1 MTKVTLRFELLA
13 PLDERLMQNISRA
26 GTVYGMQRVQVAPS
40 LDALLVDYDASRL
53 TLADVEKV
61 LRQTG
66 VPAKLIP
73 AV

>member
-26 GTVYGMQRVQVAPS
+26 GAVYGMQRVQVAPS